1 MSNGP
6 ARPIA
11 TPGCYQ
17 LPEDAHLALE
27 QTRDRLRLLACLA
40 APRSPHDDLPEA
52 AFLLKPAALA
62 HCFQELADRLDRILQ
77 QVHWPGA
84 SPSA

>member
-6 ARPIA
+6 ARPA

-40 APRSPHDDLPEA
+40 AARSPHDDRPEA
-52 AFLLKPAALA
+52 ELSLKPAALA
-62 HCFQELADRLDRILQ
+62 HCFQELADRLDCSLR
-77 QVHWPGA
+77 QVHWPKA
-84 SPSA
+84 PPPA